1 MSTLAKIFSLVY
13 NIFNARGEYYMINE
27 GKRNVQ
33 LYPFYKMVGY
43 DYVFYSVISFLFLTI
58 TKGFSVSQIMFLSGF
73 SAIFMSV
80 LQIPTNY
87 IVEKIGLKKGMVIGN
102 LLWITHCFI
111 YIVSND
117 FIFFIIAE
125 LICSFGSC
133 FKCLSE
139 TQLLYASL
147 KKIGKKSS
155 YSKIEGSGVAL
166 YFYLEALSALIV
178 GYLFNINQYL
188 PIYITFT
195 ILIISFVIS
204 IFFIDVEDK
213 KSEEEITNP
222 KDYIKGLKLI
232 LKSNRV
238 ISIFLYTFVI
248 SGIIAV
254 GITLQKS
261 LLIELNI
268 GTIKYTIILAVFTL
282 FLGIG
287 SKIQFLIEN
296 ITKRKNL
303 TFIGYSIIT
312 IIGLVGLINVIFS
325 DSSNL
330 IYVTIVMLALFNL
343 LQGTYRISI
352 KKYLNNFTT
361 SEIRG
366 KILSV
371 FYIFENVGKSSFLF
385 ISGIIL
391 DAAGTRQTCI
401 IVAVSVAIM
410 LYFILKFMKKKLGL
424 NPEEYSKKE
433 IFGMDVSED

>member
-1 MSTLAKIFSLVY
+1 
-13 NIFNARGEYYMINE
+13 MINE

-33 LYPFYKMVGY
+33 LYSFYRMVGY

-58 TKGFSVSQIMFLSGF
+58 TKGFSVSQIMYLSGF
-73 SAIFMSV
+73 SAIFMSA

-87 IVEKIGLKKGMVIGN
+87 IVEKIGLKKSMVIGN
-102 LLWITHCFI
+102 LLWIIHCFI
-111 YIVSND
+111 YIVSNNFML
-117 FIFFIIAE
+117 FIVAE

-133 FKCLSE
+133 FKSLSE

-147 KKIGKKSS
+147 KKIGRKSS
-155 YSKIEGSGVAL
+155 YAKIEGSCVAL
-166 YFYLEALSALIV
+166 YFYLEAISALIV
-178 GYLFNINQYL
+178 GYLFNINEYL
-188 PIYITFT
+188 PIYMTFT
-195 ILIISFVIS
+195 ILIISFAVS

-213 KSEEEITNP
+213 KSEEETTNP

-238 ISIFLYTFVI
+238 ISMFLYSFIV

-261 LLIELNI
+261 LLLELNI
-268 GTIKYTIILAVFTL
+268 STIKYTIILAIFTL

-287 SKIQFLIEN
+287 WKIQFLIEKV
-296 ITKRKNL
+296 TKRKNL
-303 TFIGYSIIT
+303 TFIGYSIT
-312 IIGLVGLINVIFS
+312 GVIGLAGLIGIIFS
-325 DSSNL
+325 DSVNL
-330 IYVTIVMLALFNL
+330 IYVTVAILIIFNL

-385 ISGIIL
+385 VSGIVL
-391 DAAGTRQTCI
+391 DASGTRQTCI
-401 IVAVSVAIM
+401 IVAVLVSIM

-424 NPEEYSKKE
+424 DPEEYSKKE